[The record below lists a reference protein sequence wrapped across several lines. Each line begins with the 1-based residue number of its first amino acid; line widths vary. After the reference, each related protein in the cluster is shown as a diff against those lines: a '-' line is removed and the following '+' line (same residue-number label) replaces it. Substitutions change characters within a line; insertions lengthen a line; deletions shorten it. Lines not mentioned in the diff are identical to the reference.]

1 VLQKGSQMLVDS
13 IDQIHETSLILE
25 DKNAKTQETL
35 IYKQLDY
42 FKSKYKE
49 INGTPKDFGWCNIIG
64 LTQVMSSLIIR
75 NKRNFDG
82 NNNNLPLVGISN
94 K

>member
-1 VLQKGSQMLVDS
+1 MLVDS

-49 INGTPKDFGWCNIIG
+49 INGTQRI
-64 LTQVMSSLIIR
+64 
-75 NKRNFDG
+75 
-82 NNNNLPLVGISN
+82 LVGAI
-94 K
+94 

>member
-49 INGTPKDFGWCNIIG
+49 INGTQRI
-64 LTQVMSSLIIR
+64 
-75 NKRNFDG
+75 
-82 NNNNLPLVGISN
+82 LVGAI
-94 K
+94 